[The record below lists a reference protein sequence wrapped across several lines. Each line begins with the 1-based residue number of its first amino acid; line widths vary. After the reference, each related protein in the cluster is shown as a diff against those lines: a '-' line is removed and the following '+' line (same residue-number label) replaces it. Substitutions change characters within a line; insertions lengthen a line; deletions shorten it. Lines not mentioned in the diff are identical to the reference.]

1 MLIRVANIE
10 DTKNIAVLKQQV
22 WIATYA
28 VDGIR
33 NEFSN
38 YALRAF
44 TPKNIRSTIQDKN
57 RIILIA
63 ENNNHL
69 VGHVE
74 IALNEKCPV
83 ELENDCPEIA
93 VLYVLERFMGKGIGK
108 MLLHEAI
115 EKIKELGYKSTWLTV
130 YHKNH
135 KALEFYQRNHFIPI
149 GFTNFVMDGNRYEN
163 KVMILE
169 LDKLSLK

>member
-1 MLIRVANIE
+1 VIIRFANIE
-10 DTKNIAVLKQQV
+10 DSKNITVLKQQV

-28 VDGIR
+28 VEGIR

-38 YALRAF
+38 YVLTEF
-44 TPKNIRSTIQDKN
+44 TPEKIRSTIQDKN

-69 VGHVE
+69 VGCVE

-83 ELENDCPEIA
+83 ELGNDCPEIA

-115 EKIKELGYKSTWLTV
+115 EKIKKLGYKSTWLTV
-130 YHKNH
+130 YYKNH
-135 KALEFYQRNHFIPI
+135 KALEFYQRNHFISI
-149 GFTNFVMDGNRYEN
+149 GSTNFVMDGNRYEN

-169 LDKLSLK
+169 LDK